1 MGAEGPA
8 YLVVGMLL
16 RPHGVHGGV
25 VVMPLTDQDR
35 RFDPG
40 ARLLL
45 GPERLPV
52 TVAEARPY
60 KGRLLVRLEEI
71 PNREAA
77 ESHKR
82 AELAITA
89 ADVGPP
95 PEGAV
100 WARDLEGLPVRDPA
114 GRDRGRVL
122 GVESN
127 PAHDVLLC
135 EDPEGRPYAVPM
147 VRALMDPVAPGVTEV
162 VVRPIPGLLPEDT
175 DTGMDTESDTD

>member
-1 MGAEGPA
+1 MGAQSPE

-16 RPHGVHGGV
+16 RPHGIHGGV
-25 VVMPLTDQDR
+25 IVLPLTDQRR

-52 TVAEARPY
+52 TVTEASPY
-60 KGRLLVRLEEI
+60 KGRLLARLEEI
-71 PNREAA
+71 PDRETA
-77 ESHKR
+77 ERYKR
-82 AELAITA
+82 AELAISA

-122 GVESN
+122 GVEAS

-135 EDPEGRPYAVPM
+135 EDPQGRPYAVPM
-147 VRALMDPVAPGVTEV
+147 VRALMDPVVPGVTEV
-162 VVRPIPGLLPEDT
+162 VVHPIPGLLPEETDT
-175 DTGMDTESDTD
+175 DTNSGPD